1 MISKNQEHNLQYF
14 SQMDTFSNLNPQQYD
29 EIKVSLDEIE
39 SQLNN
44 FENQQKLKGK
54 ARQLNLVRLEESGN
68 MSSSKNLGTTRNHTE
83 RDDKVVL
90 FKNWYR

>member
-1 MISKNQEHNLQYF
+1 
-14 SQMDTFSNLNPQQYD
+14 MDTFSNLNPKQYD

-44 FENQQKLKGK
+44 YEYQQRRQRK
-54 ARQLNLVRLEESGN
+54 ARQIDLKRLKASKL
-68 MSSSKNLGTTRNHTE
+68 SSSKNLGTTRNHTE
-83 RDDKVVL
+83 RDEKVVL